1 MRNTL
6 LTILIC
12 LVASITNA
20 QEKPAYRIF
29 TAEGENVD
37 YGTMLKAVSKAD
49 VVFIGETHNCPIA
62 HWIEYEIISD
72 IADRHS
78 RGLVIGAEMLE
89 TDNQLLVDEYVTGL
103 ISSDRFESEAKLWDN
118 HYTDYAPVLYLAREK
133 GLRFIATNVPRR
145 YASYVKDN
153 GLEALN
159 GLSDDAKALMAP
171 VTIEYDESMQD
182 NGMFA
187 FMNMMSGHDSQS
199 HYAQAQALKDATMAW
214 FIAKNFERRF
224 IHINGNF
231 HSDNNGGIIPYLNIY
246 LPGKHIATVCCVRQ
260 EEISRLD
267 KENQYRADFRVCV
280 PEEMTMTF

>member
-78 RGLVIGAEMLE
+78 KGLVIGAEMLE

-159 GLSDDAKALMAP
+159 GLSYDAKELMAP
-171 VTIEYDESMQD
+171 LPIEYDESMQD

-214 FIAKNFERRF
+214 FIANNFERRF

-267 KENQYRADFRVCV
+267 KENQYRADFIVCV